1 MSAEAAEIAGYV
13 AGGGGAVWLV
23 RLLVDRFVSR
33 ADHVS
38 DSVDAA
44 RESKLDAVLALV
56 TKMERD
62 LSLVNERQ
70 VAHAALVSKLDER
83 INGISGNYNPRLAH
97 LEEQI
102 ARIDERM
109 AAAKGRRP

>member
-1 MSAEAAEIAGYV
+1 MSVELPEAVGYV

-23 RLLVDRFVSR
+23 RLLVDRFVTR
-33 ADHVS
+33 ADKVS
-38 DSVDAA
+38 ESVEHG
-44 RESKLDAVLALV
+44 RETKLDAVLSLV

-70 VAHAALVSKLDER
+70 TAAAALVSKLDER
-83 INGISGNYNPRLAH
+83 INGISGSYAPRLAR